1 MHKAAKMDLDAIS
14 AGNNSRQYTTKHYT
28 NE

>member
-14 AGNNSRQYTTKHYT
+14 AGNNSRQYTT
-28 NE
+28 